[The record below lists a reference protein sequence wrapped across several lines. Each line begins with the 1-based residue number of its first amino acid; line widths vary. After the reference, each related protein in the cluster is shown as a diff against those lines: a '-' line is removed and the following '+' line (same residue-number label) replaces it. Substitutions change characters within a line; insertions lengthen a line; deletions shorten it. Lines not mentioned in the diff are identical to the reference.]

1 MIICSRHW
9 GSTLTIIYTNQ
20 AYNKYDYIKTVKLKR
35 LAVKECMNSHL
46 FDPQPNL
53 LYPTAN

>member
-20 AYNKYDYIKTVKLKR
+20 AYNKYDYIKTVKFKAFSSKR
-35 LAVKECMNSHL
+35 MYE
-46 FDPQPNL
+46 
-53 LYPTAN
+53 